1 LDEADIGAPGEFISG
16 KSEAAGR
23 KNDSADRASRFL
35 FSDLPASTAG

>member
-23 KNDSADRASRFL
+23 KNDSADLASQFL